1 MKNEPITKRSRDLL
15 SAVSTSLNHHRANLG
30 VSKFYGK
37 GDVIFTTLF
46 PIPVPS
52 CTNGKYLKNIK
63 HYKICQNVQRHEKR
77 TNDHTSKMIKYQKAG
92 IGFMLAELLRNLNKW
107 SSKLRRKRI
116 WVQNWL
122 FKLEEESSSV
132 NALGELRL
140 QDAKNYRKYVKNK
153 YRYV

>member
-1 MKNEPITKRSRDLL
+1 MKNDPVTKRSRDLL
-15 SAVSTSLNHHRANLG
+15 STVSTSLNHHRANLG

-37 GDVIFTTLF
+37 GDVIFTILF

-63 HYKICQNVQRHEKR
+63 YYKICQNVQRHEKR
-77 TNDHTSKMIKYQKAG
+77 TNDHTSKMIKCQKAG
-92 IGFMLAELLRNLNKW
+92 IGFMLAELSRNLNKW

-122 FKLEEESSSV
+122 FKLEEESASV